1 MIPETARQPQAPAK
15 KQTHD
20 DFTKSHLDVLVG
32 PVNPMLIL
40 LHDRRALVLRFPCDI
55 SHTSGSRTN
64 LNEIR
69 LGGVSAAQLPPTPSH
84 EISCIMSIYC
94 IQLNADVMFVIAEK
108 GGRTFAFH
116 LDLFILICNGDDQRT
131 TIVRCFYDSLVKSHA
146 SSDSHKA
153 SMRFLTDVSWLTC
166 NF

>member
-40 LHDRRALVLRFPCDI
+40 PCEGHRAAARSPRPCLTI
-55 SHTSGSRTN
+55 PVRHTSN

-153 SMRFLTDVSWLTC
+153 SMRFLTDVS
-166 NF
+166 